1 MSRPPIVSYA
11 LPLTK
16 ICLVAYSIHA
26 MNRDNYKTPEGN
38 PAEHPI
44 EAYLEDMG
52 GLRVFGDIW
61 FVEAPPRARCS
72 SSLSRILRELL
83 DPGDELLVVPIH
95 RPDRA
100 RGVAINDALET
111 LYAMYER

>member
-1 MSRPPIVSYA
+1 MMTKRPIPTYA
-11 LPLTK
+11 SPLTK
-16 ICLVAYSIHA
+16 ICLVAYSIRA
-26 MNRDNYKTPEGN
+26 MNRNNYQTPEGN

-44 EAYLEDMG
+44 EVHLEDMG

-72 SSLSRILRELL
+72 SSLSRRLRELL

-100 RGVAINDALET
+100 RGVEINEALE
-111 LYAMYER
+111 LLRAMHG

>member
-1 MSRPPIVSYA
+1 MAKIPMYA
-11 LPLTK
+11 SPLTK

-44 EAYLEDMG
+44 ETHLEDMG

-72 SSLSRILRELL
+72 NSLRRRLGELL
-83 DPGDELLVVPIH
+83 DPGDELLVVPVN
-95 RPDRA
+95 RPDRV
-100 RGVAINDALET
+100 RGIEINEALE
-111 LYAMYER
+111 LLRAMHG